1 MLIIVSKTF
10 NRVLDLIEK
19 GEVKISNHGY
29 DELAEDGFL
38 VKEIIAS
45 VKDAK
50 VVEDYPEYPK
60 GPCVLV
66 LQKDREGKPMHVVW
80 GIPKNTFSPA
90 VLVTAYKPDPLIWTE
105 DFMERRK

>member
-1 MLIIVSKTF
+1 MSETF
-10 NRVLDLIEK
+10 KRVLDLIKK

-29 DELAEDGFL
+29 DELAEDGLL
-38 VKEIIAS
+38 VKEVITT
-45 VKDAK
+45 VKNGK

-66 LQKDREGKPMHVVW
+66 LQRDREGNPMHVVW
-80 GIPKNTFSPA
+80 GIPKNVSSPA
-90 VLVTAYKPDPLIWTE
+90 VLVTAYKPDPLIWTD